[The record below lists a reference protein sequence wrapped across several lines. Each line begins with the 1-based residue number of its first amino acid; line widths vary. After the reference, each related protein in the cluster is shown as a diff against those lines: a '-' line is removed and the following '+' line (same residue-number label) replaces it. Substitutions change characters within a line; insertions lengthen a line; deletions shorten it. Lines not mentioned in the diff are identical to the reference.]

1 MTSTADWSALSGGA
15 IYERILSFEDFC
27 QLIPNEDFYLRF
39 SKSKKPLPMSAKQ
52 LNRDFDVLTKIL
64 AKNTG
69 PIASLSI
76 EGYEL
81 DSLLIMH
88 FPRKKL
94 YKVYSAES
102 MGNDNAVIKQWDF
115 LLIL

>member
-1 MTSTADWSALSGGA
+1 MTGKADWSALNG
-15 IYERILSFEDFC
+15 IPFVDRILSFEDFC
-27 QLIPNEDFYLRF
+27 QLIPNEDFYLHF
-39 SKSKKPLPMSAKQ
+39 SKSKKPLPMNAKQ

-64 AKNTG
+64 THNME
-69 PIASLSI
+69 PITSQSI

-81 DSLLIMH
+81 GSLLIMH
-88 FPRKKL
+88 SRKL

-115 LLIL
+115 SLIR